1 MINKDLFLVKAK
13 RIDNGEWVEGY
24 LYVYS
29 RIEKYIIYRYE
40 KMIDIEAVSHEI
52 DPTTICR
59 FTGLY
64 KNNQKVWEND
74 IIKYSSKKNIKNFNP
89 IYAQIKN
96 GLYKNDFDTVATQ
109 HCGFYADWSNS
120 YNRKDLGYWIN
131 KCSNIDIVGNIF
143 DNPGILEKQQ
153 KNQS

>member
-29 RIEKYIIYRYE
+29 RIDKYIIYRYE
-40 KMIDIEAVSHEI
+40 KDVNVESVSYEI

-74 IIKYSSKKNIKNFNP
+74 IIKYHFGEDMAAIKFGKYQNC
-89 IYAQIKN
+89 
-96 GLYKNDFDTVATQ
+96 FDSQKVC
-109 HCGFYADWSNS
+109 HYGFYVDWQSC
-120 YNRKDLGYWIN
+120 YLRKDLGYWIEMLDD
-131 KCSNIDIVGNIF
+131 SNIIGNIF
-143 DNPGILEKQQ
+143 DNPEILEK
-153 KNQS
+153 